1 MMTPDEAI
9 TKIRSILRKYDHEG
23 RIHGFHDEDGA
34 CAEAENA
41 LEAIEFVVDDT
52 DDEEFDT

>member
-9 TKIRSILRKYDHEG
+9 TKIRAILRHYN
-23 RIHGFHDEDGA
+23 HDDVGQRRRGHLQPFDGA
-34 CAEAENA
+34 EDA

>member
-9 TKIRSILRKYDHEG
+9 TKIRSILRHYNHEG
-23 RIHGFHDEDGA
+23 RMHDEGWVSA
-34 CAEAENA
+34 AENA